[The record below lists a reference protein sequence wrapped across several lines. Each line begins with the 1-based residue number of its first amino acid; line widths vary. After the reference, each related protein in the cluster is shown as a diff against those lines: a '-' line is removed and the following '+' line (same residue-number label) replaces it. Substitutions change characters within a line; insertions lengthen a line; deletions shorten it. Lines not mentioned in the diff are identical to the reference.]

1 MLVPGGALTFL
12 RAITR
17 RQPTRTH
24 RQQATLNAARAAWPI
39 PLQKA
44 RTKYECQYCCERKS
58 ARHFAKAALVPHYCQ
73 PHFTKSNGVC
83 ASCLEASISVQLDIR
98 GLLDVRC
105 PECNRA
111 WTLEDVKVLA
121 GKKDAKRLREL
132 DKMIKKGLFV
142 PFDPPDDLT
151 MDELLARG
159 ARLCPKCFFPFV
171 KTGGCDTMTCEVSAI

>member
-1 MLVPGGALTFL
+1 VPGGVLPFL

-17 RQPTRTH
+17 RQHRRTH
-24 RQQATLNAARAAWPI
+24 RQQATINAARAALRI
-39 PLQKA
+39 PTQKA
-44 RTKYECQYCCERKS
+44 RTKYECQYCCESKS
-58 ARHFAKAALVPHYCQ
+58 ARHLAKGALVPQYCQ
-73 PHFTKSNGVC
+73 PHLTGPNGVC
-83 ASCLEASISVQLDIR
+83 ASCLEALISVQLDIR

-105 PECNRA
+105 PECTRV
-111 WTLEDVKVLA
+111 WRLEDVKVLA
-121 GKKDAKRLREL
+121 GRKDAKRLREL
-132 DKMIKKGLFV
+132 HKMIKKGLFV